1 MSVTDS
7 QVLTTQEVRLNKL
20 EEIIQKEKWAFVAV
34 GVALYE
40 VKELK
45 LYEVKYPSWN
55 NYCKNRWGFKR
66 AHADQLIQTADA
78 FGKLPKEI
86 ATIVANQGQ
95 GRALAGVP
103 ESERVQVLEAASKQ
117 AEVEGRDMTARDIK
131 EVAEKK
137 KTAQDFAD
145 ELAKSHPI
153 KPDDSE
159 PVDVESEVVETE
171 SAYDRHSNNI
181 RNAWTE
187 FMDEADKDSIDKM
200 IKMFRDRIKDMQKRR
215 GS

>member
-1 MSVTDS
+1 MSREQRLRDIGSDKIS
-7 QVLTTQEVRLNKL
+7 QMMSGWSAAPEHRGRMEPGAAGYNKV
-20 EEIIQKEKWAFVAV
+20 ESAIGMDRVAGQGIV
-34 GVALYE
+34 GKYE
-40 VKELK
+40 RELSGIDKELEAK
-45 LYEVKYPSWN
+45 K
-55 NYCKNRWGFKR
+55 K
-66 AHADQLIQTADA
+66 DA
-78 FGKLPKEI
+78 
-86 ATIVANQGQ
+86 
-95 GRALAGVP
+95 
-103 ESERVQVLEAASKQ
+103 
-117 AEVEGRDMTARDIK
+117 
-131 EVAEKK
+131 AEKK